1 MMIAKIIITLKKF
14 KKTTKII
21 MIKMIAVIIIMTKMK
36 ALNNNYDFDTNKG
49 LYIIAQYSTFQ

>member
-36 ALNNNYDFDTNKG
+36 ALNNNYDFDTNNNR
-49 LYIIAQYSTFQ
+49 